1 MKISNHIDYRT
12 ILLILCCTVGLTAC
26 KSFIEVDP
34 PVTSTNAG
42 NVYKSDATTAT
53 VLTGIYS
60 TLAADENLNIG
71 IGGVNIA
78 PSLSADELTIVNGNL
93 QADIIGYYKNAL
105 TSNIS
110 SAGLSEFWN
119 RFYAIIFRSNS
130 AIEGIS
136 TSEQLTEKVK
146 AQVLGEAY
154 FIRAFMYFYLV
165 NLYGDVPLVLT
176 TNYKVNATMPR
187 SSTDQVYTQMKDDL
201 VKAQS
206 LLSIEYLDGTLLKS
220 TSIRVRPNKAV
231 AMALLSRVY
240 LYTNDWQN
248 AEIQASQIIANS
260 GTYRLETLTNVF
272 LSESMESI
280 WALQPTGTGV
290 NSNTGTGRIF
300 VLPSSGPSPAFNPY
314 YLNDDLVKSFDKSD
328 LRATNWINNMTALG
342 ITFPYAYKYKI
353 GSVQSASLE
362 YPVIF
367 RLAEQYLIRAEARA
381 QQNKLT
387 GANSAQADLDVIR
400 TRAGLGGTTATT
412 QADLLSAILTERRHE
427 LFTEFGHRWF
437 DLRRTGTIDAVMIPA
452 TTRKGGTWTSDAA
465 LYPIP
470 LNEIQKNPKLVQNKG
485 Y

>member
-1 MKISNHIDYRT
+1 M
-12 ILLILCCTVGLTAC
+12 AC
-26 KSFIEVDP
+26 KSFIQVDP

-42 NVYKSDATTAT
+42 NVYNGDATAAA

-60 TLAADENLNIG
+60 TLADDENINVG

-78 PSLSADELTIVNGNL
+78 PSLSADELTIVQANL
-93 QADIIGYYKNAL
+93 IADVIGYYRNAL
-105 TSNIS
+105 TSNMP
-110 SAGLSEFWN
+110 SAGLSEFWS
-119 RFYAIIFRSNS
+119 RFYGIVFRANS
-130 AIEGIS
+130 AIEGLTAS
-136 TSEQLTEKVK
+136 QKLTTNVKTQL
-146 AQVLGEAY
+146 LGEAY

-176 TNYKVNATMPR
+176 TDYKVNAAMPR
-187 SSTDQVYTQMKDDL
+187 GSSNQVYAQMKDDL
-201 VKAQS
+201 LKAQS

-231 AMALLSRVY
+231 ATALLSRVY

-248 AEIQASQIIANS
+248 AEIQASQIISNTAIYKIES
-260 GTYRLETLTNVF
+260 LSKTF
-272 LSESMESI
+272 LKESQESI
-280 WALQPTGTGV
+280 WALQPTGMGI
-290 NSNTGTGRIF
+290 NANTGSGRIL
-300 VLPSSGPSPAFNPY
+300 VLPSSGPDNVGNYA
-314 YLNDDLVKSFDKSD
+314 YLNNDLINSFAPND
-328 LRATNWINNMTALG
+328 LRASNWINTVTALG
-342 ITFPYAYKYKI
+342 ITYPYAYKYKI
-353 GSVQSASLE
+353 GSVNSTTLE
-362 YPVIF
+362 FPVIF

-381 QQNKLT
+381 QQNKLVGT
-387 GANSAQADLDVIR
+387 NSAQADLNVIR
-400 TRAGLGGTTATT
+400 NRAGLGGTTATT

-437 DLRRTGTIDAVMIPA
+437 DLKRTGTIDAVMTPA